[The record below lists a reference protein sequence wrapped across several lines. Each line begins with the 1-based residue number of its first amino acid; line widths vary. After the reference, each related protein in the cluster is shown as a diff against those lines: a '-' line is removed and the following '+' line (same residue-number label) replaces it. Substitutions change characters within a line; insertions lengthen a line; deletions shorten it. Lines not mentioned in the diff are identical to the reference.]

1 MGLACQFVAAQDIL
15 ISGTVEDEDGPVM
28 MGNVVER
35 DANNRI
41 VSATQTDFNGNF
53 SMQVKSKKNKL
64 VFSYVG
70 DKTQTLTIGDKTTF
84 KVILESE
91 NTTLTEVVVK
101 GRSGSSGGL
110 LIPKREMTTSQ
121 QVMNMTEVEGLAFT
135 SVDEALQGEIA
146 GLDVVSNSGNL
157 VVSQRSVPM
166 PTRSLS
172 LMTKSSTTPMR
183 ISITPTPTRSNIRHS
198 SLSTWR
204 ISQASPCSRMLLPRQ
219 SGAPEVLMVSS

>member
-157 VVSQRSVPM
+157 GSGTQMRLRGVTTLSANANPLIVVDDKIFDNPDEDFDYANADEEQY
-166 PTRSLS
+166 
-172 LMTKSSTTPMR
+172 
-183 ISITPTPTRSNIRHS
+183 S
-198 SLSTWR
+198 SLLSVNV
-204 ISQASPCSRMLLPRQ
+204 
-219 SGAPEVLMVSS
+219 VLTVSS